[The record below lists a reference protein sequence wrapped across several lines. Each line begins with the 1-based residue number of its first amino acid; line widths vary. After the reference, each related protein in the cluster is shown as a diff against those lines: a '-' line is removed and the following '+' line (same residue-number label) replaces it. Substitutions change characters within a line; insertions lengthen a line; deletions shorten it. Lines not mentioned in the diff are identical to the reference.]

1 MLLLSTCRLIRLSM
15 NFVTLTEKKGN
26 HYGYC
31 KHKIS
36 YCVIFINSPGGQ
48 RDNSVTEKILF
59 NSFIYS
65 QARMITFSK
74 EREYHTLVNNRSYVI
89 NHCNSF
95 RI

>member
-1 MLLLSTCRLIRLSM
+1 M
-15 NFVTLTEKKGN
+15 VTANIK
-26 HYGYC
+26 
-31 KHKIS
+31 S
-36 YCVIFINSPGGQ
+36 VIVFFINSPGGQ
-48 RDNSVTEKILF
+48 RDNSVTEEILF

-65 QARMITFSK
+65 QARMIIFSK